1 MTGCCV
7 RGRGRDDPH
16 RARQDHVEGNPIP
29 VVQCD
34 YFFFKAEKEDIMC
47 KAISAIDSVN
57 NRTMALECEF
67 KGLSDQA
74 VPKQLREYL
83 KSLGFERAQV
93 QGDPEGA
100 LNNVLDRATDGLS
113 GWTRR
118 QSPLK
123 DKPPHGRVERFHATP
138 EGLMRTW
145 RNDVEKRYGVP
156 LPAHHPTVAW
166 LVRNCARLH
175 DRFVMK
181 RQDQQTP
188 FQRQMIR
195 DYPGVVIPI
204 FETVLWREPRPHVL
218 KFKEMWSVGIWAGR
232 DNLADMHIILT
243 RQGALTAR
251 SVRRLAPSEAAD
263 LQLSLAAKGHPGRL
277 EALTDEPEV
286 LPLPP
291 AQSWTPTRSPEP
303 AAVRDTAAGP
313 APATPAGE
321 AV

>member
-1 MTGCCV
+1 MSVGRRQPNEPTEAERLAHNRTHIPFADWCESCV

-34 YFFFKAEKEDIMC
+34 YCFFKAEKEDILC
-47 KAISAIDSVN
+47 KAFSAIDSVY

-74 VPKQLREYL
+74 VPKHLREYL
-83 KSLGFERAQV
+83 KSLGFERAQL
-93 QGDPEGA
+93 QGDPERA
-100 LNNVLDRATDGLS
+100 LNNVLDRAIDGLS

-123 DKPPHGRVERFHATP
+123 DKPAHGRVERFHATL

-156 LPAHHPTVAW
+156 VPAHHPTVAW
-166 LVRNCARLH
+166 LVRLCARLH

-195 DYPGVVIPI
+195 NSRRSGVSASG
-204 FETVLWREPRPHVL
+204 R
-218 KFKEMWSVGIWAGR
+218 R
-232 DNLADMHIILT
+232 DNLVDMHIILT
-243 RQGALTAR
+243 RQGAFDHQINPQAR
-251 SVRRLAPSEAAD
+251 AERGSR
-263 LQLSLAAKGHPGRL
+263 
-277 EALTDEPEV
+277 
-286 LPLPP
+286 
-291 AQSWTPTRSPEP
+291 
-303 AAVRDTAAGP
+303 
-313 APATPAGE
+313 PATFVGSQSTSRE
-321 AV
+321 VEGDDR